1 MFPGVDPTSER
12 NVPNRGMT
20 WRSGAGP
27 LLLLGALAFLV
38 MAEPA
43 FAQVPAGR
51 DYGDFPVI
59 GGRAAVWI
67 AAQVHL
73 LFAAFVLGV
82 PMFAVVTEAIGIF
95 GGEERYD
102 KLSKE
107 FTRLLLVAYSATA
120 IWGGILLFLLIT
132 IYPTLFSYLAQVFS
146 VSMWMYAGLFF
157 FESFTLYLYYYGW
170 DRWKKGRAK
179 WFHWGLGI
187 ALNVWG
193 TIVMFIANGWLTYMM
208 SPPADVTA
216 DTAPQMV
223 QLWTALTNATW
234 MPINIHRLIAN
245 VVFGGAVVGAYAAYR
260 FLAAKSDEERAHYDW
275 MGYVGNM
282 IAIGALIVLPFA
294 GYYLGREI
302 YEFNQQMGIT
312 MMGGFM
318 SWLWI
323 IQAFLIGVLFLAGN
337 YYLWVGMGRIPG
349 AERFTP
355 YTKYMLIV
363 LIIGVIVWATP
374 NTMIASREEFAA
386 MGGSHHPFLGVLGVM
401 SAKNTAVNFMILT
414 TFLSFL
420 LYRRANKEPVV
431 PWARTGTIVQGAV
444 FVVAAAIVLFYGI
457 YGYFVDTLVRI
468 GFSVYQVLTVLA
480 CIIGV
485 ITIDL
490 LMLRGATSRG
500 QIQWGRMPDR
510 SQYALFILAV
520 TFTWLMGLMG
530 FARSGIRQHWHVFEV
545 IRDTSPWAATPAL
558 GYSAIVISSCVLIF
572 FALVGFIF
580 WLGSLAEKPVIS
592 SVGQGSAARGT
603 GSELQS
609 ATSEG

>member
-1 MFPGVDPTSER
+1 MFPGVDTTSER
-12 NVPNRGMT
+12 NVPKRGMT

-27 LLLLGALAFLV
+27 LLLLGTLAFLV
-38 MAEPA
+38 VAEPA

-132 IYPTLFSYLAQVFS
+132 IYPTLFTYLAQVFS

-223 QLWTALTNATW
+223 NLWMALTNATW
-234 MPINIHRLIAN
+234 MPINIHRLLAN

-260 FLAAKSDEERAHYDW
+260 FLAAKTDEERAHYDW

-363 LIIGVIVWATP
+363 LIVGVIVWATP

-386 MGGSHHPFLGVLGVM
+386 MGGTHHPFLSVLGLM

-431 PWARTGTIVQGAV
+431 SWARTGTILQGAI
-444 FVVAAAIVLFYGI
+444 FIVAAAVVLFYGI
-457 YGYFVDTLVRI
+457 YGYFVETLVRI
-468 GFSVYQVLTVLA
+468 DFSVYQVLTVLA

-485 ITIDL
+485 ITIDM

-500 QIQWGRMPDR
+500 RIQWGRMPDR
-510 SQYALFILAV
+510 SQYALFVLAV

-592 SVGQGSAARGT
+592 SVGQGPAAQGT
-603 GSELQS
+603 GSELQP